1 MGALAAIVCLAPA
14 VQPSGIG
21 AFATL
26 GFFAIFQIVLMGL
39 AVPVTAFGASARG
52 YLSFD
57 RLPLVAAILLF
68 GPMPA
73 AWIAAAAAFAW
84 TLAADQ
90 RREQWPQRFLRA
102 LANGGMFLLAT
113 LAAGF
118 VYRALGGKVPIA
130 GLNLIDLGA
139 VCMLILTLQAVNEAL
154 YIVLSW
160 PGMDRTAR
168 RKPVHWPSTLIEL
181 GIAWTGVIT
190 ALAYVKMPLSGFAL
204 YIGLIVSAAMLLK
217 LAVNVAERERQRAV
231 ELAAVNR
238 VNQAVSATANLDELL
253 EIIFRECRGLMNFA
267 ALIIGLYLRETDE
280 IDIRLNYDDG
290 VRRPPTRRKP
300 GAGVLAWVIE
310 NQESVFIADARTSDH
325 PSILQRIVT
334 GRPAVALMA
343 TPINFHGELVG
354 VISVQDYHARA
365 FQPRH
370 LQLLEGFAHQIAAAI
385 VNTRLFSEL
394 QAHQQELEVRVA
406 NRTAALARTTA
417 SLETTMQQK
426 ELLLER
432 LEQENRRDPLTG
444 LANRRHLDETLRQEH
459 YRAQRF
465 RHPLA
470 VAMGDL
476 DEFKRINDNWGHALG
491 DEVLKAIAE
500 ILRTGLRVTDLT
512 ARYGGEE
519 FVILFP
525 ETTLEAARGVCEKL
539 RGHIEHHPWER
550 IAPNLAVTMSF
561 GVAEIAPESASELQ
575 LLAAADRALY
585 RAKREGRNCVCTDT
599 S

>member
-1 MGALAAIVCLAPA
+1 MPLSAGAI
-14 VQPSGIG
+14 
-21 AFATL
+21 ATL
-26 GFFAIFQIVLMGL
+26 GFFLIFQIVLMWL
-39 AVPVTAFGASARG
+39 SVPVTAFGASARG

-68 GPMPA
+68 GAVPA
-73 AWIAAAAAFAW
+73 AWIAALAAFVW
-84 TLAADQ
+84 TLANDL
-90 RREQWPQRFLRA
+90 RREGLRQRFLRA

-118 VYRALGGKVPIA
+118 AYRELGGETPLA
-130 GLNLIDLGA
+130 NLTLSDLGA
-139 VCMLILTLQAVNEAL
+139 ICVLILTLQTVNEAL
-154 YIVLSW
+154 YILLSW
-160 PGMDRTAR
+160 TGMDSTAR
-168 RKPVHWPSTLIEL
+168 RRPVHWPSTLIEL

-204 YIGLIVSAAMLLK
+204 YIGLIVSAAVLLK
-217 LAVNVAERERQRAV
+217 LAVNVSERERRRAV

-253 EIIFRECRGLMNFA
+253 EIIFQESRGLMNFA
-267 ALIIGLYLRETDE
+267 ALIIGLYSRETDE
-280 IDIRLNYDDG
+280 VDIRLNYDDG
-290 VRRPPTRRKP
+290 ERRPPTRRKP
-300 GAGVLAWVIE
+300 GAGVMAWVIE
-310 NQESVFIADARTSDH
+310 HQESVFIADTRTSDH
-325 PSILQRIVT
+325 PSIHRRVVA
-334 GRPAVALMA
+334 GRPAIAIMA
-343 TPINFHGELVG
+343 TPINFHGEIVG

-394 QAHQQELEVRVA
+394 QSHQQELEVRVA
-406 NRTAALARTTA
+406 NRTAALARTTS

-426 ELLLER
+426 EILLER

-444 LANRRHLDETLRQEH
+444 LANRRHMDETLRQEH

-476 DEFKRINDNWGHALG
+476 DYFKRINDSWGHALG

-500 ILRTGLRVTDLT
+500 ILRTGLRVTDLPT
-512 ARYGGEE
+512 RYGGEE

-525 ETTLEAARGVCEKL
+525 ETTLEAAQGVCEKL
-539 RGHIEHHPWER
+539 RSHIEHHPWER
-550 IAPNLAVTMSF
+550 LNPELAVTMSF
-561 GVAEIAPESASELQ
+561 GVAEIVGESTSELQ

-585 RAKREGRNCVCTDT
+585 RAKREGRNCVRADKP
-599 S
+599 